1 MSVLGQALEDYLRLR
16 RALGFKLQRHG
27 RLLPSL
33 VAHLESA
40 GAATLT
46 TQLALTWATAV
57 EGKPGEWAIRL
68 SIARGFA
75 AYLQSLDPATEVP
88 PADLLPRTRRR
99 ASPYLYTEAEIAALM
114 NATRTLRFP
123 LNRATYNTVIGLLAT
138 TGMRIGELITLD
150 RDDLDREQQTL
161 LVRNAKF
168 ADTRLLPLHN
178 SAADA
183 LGAYAGLR
191 DELCPHPATPAFFV
205 STAGTRLAY
214 ANVYATFQHLV
225 RTAGLQPR
233 SERCHPRLHDFRHR
247 MVVVTLTD
255 WYRRGADVAALLPA
269 LSTYLGH
276 TSPAYTFWYVS
287 AAPELLALAAARLEH
302 ARGAG
307 HDPAR
312 PNPGG
317 LLHAAADR
325 PAPGQPAHRGLLPG
339 RLQAAAGLRR
349 TADRQAAVPAA
360 ARRPRRQAH
369 RRLPGPPRDRARQRR
384 PHPQRPPR
392 RDPLPVPLRGLRH
405 PSTPP
410 SSARS
415 WPSRPGA
422 ATAPSS
428 ATSPPDE
435 TDALL
440 AAPDRARWLGRRDH
454 ALLLVAVQTGLRV
467 SELTGLTRQDVPPGH
482 RRRTSAATA
491 RAARTGSHR

>member
-33 VAHLESA
+33 VSHLESA
-40 GAATLT
+40 GATTVT
-46 TQLALTWATAV
+46 TQLALAWATAV

-114 NATRTLRFP
+114 NATATLRFP
-123 LNRATYNTVIGLLAT
+123 LNRATYKTVIGLLAT
-138 TGMRIGELITLD
+138 TGMRIGELIALD
-150 RDDLDREQQTL
+150 RDDLDRDERTL

-168 ADTRLLPLHN
+168 ADTRLLPLHT
-178 SAADA
+178 STTGA

-191 DELCPHPATPAFFV
+191 DELCPQPGTRAFFV

-214 ANVYATFQHLV
+214 PNVYATFRHLV

-255 WYRRGADVAALLPA
+255 WYRRGADVAALRPA

-287 AAPELLALAAARLEH
+287 AAPELLALAAARLE
-302 ARGAG
+302 R
-307 HDPAR
+307 
-312 PNPGG
+312 
-317 LLHAAADR
+317 
-325 PAPGQPAHRGLLPG
+325 
-339 RLQAAAGLRR
+339 
-349 TADRQAAVPAA
+349 
-360 ARRPRRQAH
+360 ARR
-369 RRLPGPPRDRARQRR
+369 RR
-384 PHPQRPPR
+384 P
-392 RDPLPVPLRGLRH
+392 
-405 PSTPP
+405 
-410 SSARS
+410 
-415 WPSRPGA
+415 
-422 ATAPSS
+422 
-428 ATSPPDE
+428 
-435 TDALL
+435 
-440 AAPDRARWLGRRDH
+440 
-454 ALLLVAVQTGLRV
+454 
-467 SELTGLTRQDVPPGH
+467 
-482 RRRTSAATA
+482 
-491 RAARTGSHR
+491 